1 MFSVLARGE
10 RTPATLLLA
19 EVLPRRQRAH
29 RDERVGGNRATP
41 VVLLVRASAS
51 ARATAS
57 SLLCARVFTSCHSR
71 CLLLLY
77 NFSADIGVFK
87 KLLVAELD
95 VYIPRLDPVL
105 VCNKRK
111 IPKKFVGSVIRHFG
125 VAKQR
130 CCNPRGKNSKDSI
143 VRLVRLL
150 FHDDLTEGT

>member
-19 EVLPRRQRAH
+19 EVLPRSQSAH
-29 RDERVGGNRATP
+29 RDERVGDDRAST
-41 VVLLVRASAS
+41 VMTLATRASAS
-51 ARATAS
+51 GRATAS
-57 SLLCARVFTSCHSR
+57 SLLCARLFTPCHSR

-105 VCNKRK
+105 VCDKRK
-111 IPKKFVGSVIRHFG
+111 VPKQFVGSVIRHFR
-125 VAKQR
+125 VAK
-130 CCNPRGKNSKDSI
+130 
-143 VRLVRLL
+143 
-150 FHDDLTEGT
+150 